1 MSDLASEEKLA
12 EILQP
17 SSQAKEFKITI
28 VFGVKAASNYER
40 AVALAHRNPTYAEE
54 GSGEWVRHS
63 ATYTPAEVEDLFD
76 LFNLVYAWDDT
87 EVLVNNRNLPFG
99 SSLWL
104 PLMWFYRIK

>member
-1 MSDLASEEKLA
+1 MLPRASEEKLA
-12 EILQP
+12 DILQP
-17 SSQAKEFKITI
+17 SPRAKEFKITI
-28 VFGVKAASNYER
+28 VFGVKAAANYER
-40 AVALAHRNPTYAEE
+40 AVALARRNPAYGEE

-63 ATYTPAEVEDLFD
+63 ATYGPAEVEDLFD

-87 EVLVNNRNLPFG
+87 EVLVNNRNIPYG

>member
-1 MSDLASEEKLA
+1 MSERVSEEKLA
-12 EILQP
+12 DVLQP
-17 SSQAKEFKITI
+17 SSQADTFRITV
-28 VFGVKAASNYER
+28 VFGIKAAPNYER
-40 AVALAHRNPTYAEE
+40 ALEIARRNPTYTAE

-87 EVLVNNRNLPFG
+87 EVLVNNRNIPYG

>member
-40 AVALAHRNPTYAEE
+40 AVALARRNPTYAEE
-54 GSGEWVRHS
+54 RSGEWVRHS
-63 ATYTPAEVEDLFD
+63 ATYTPPDVEDLFT
-76 LFNLVYAWDDT
+76 LFNLVCSWDDT
-87 EVLVNNRNLPFG
+87 EVLINNRDLPYAT
-99 SSLWL
+99 SLWL